1 MPELPEV
8 ETIVRGLRK
17 ILTNWEFAEGEVYL
31 PKCIGNS
38 PEPLFPTLRNK
49 RVLAVDRRGKNI
61 LLYVSG
67 GKVLIIHLRMSGR
80 LRIVAKETP
89 LEKHTH
95 VILGFKKQPFQ
106 LRFVDPRQF
115 GRISLE
121 KIGINGRLDSL
132 CRLGPEPLG
141 LSAEEFISRV
151 KQKSRAMK
159 PLLLDQHF
167 LAGVG
172 NIYADET
179 LHLAGIHPR
188 REARAIPKEALL
200 RLYLGI
206 QTILKKAIRAGGTS
220 VRSYVNSRG
229 FAGAYQ
235 RQLKVYGREGEP
247 CFRCGTAIIRE
258 RIGGRSSFYCPC
270 CQVAGRKS
278 KGRKG
283 EAAKGEKTLS
293 G

>member
-17 ILTNWEFAEGEVYL
+17 VLIDLEFAEGEVHL

-38 PEPLFPTLRNK
+38 PEPLFPALRNK
-49 RVLAVDRRGKNI
+49 RVLAVERRGKNI
-61 LLYVSG
+61 LLHVTG

-80 LRIVAKETP
+80 LRFVAKETP

-95 VILGFKKQPFQ
+95 VILGFKKQSFE

-121 KIGINGRLDSL
+121 RKGDNDCLDSL
-132 CRLGPEPLG
+132 SRLGPEPLE
-141 LSAEEFISRV
+141 LSAGEFISRV

-188 REARAIPKEALL
+188 REARGVEEEALL
-200 RLYLGI
+200 RLYRGI

-229 FAGAYQ
+229 SAGAYQ

-247 CFRCGTAIIRE
+247 CFRCGTPILRE
-258 RIGGRSSFYCPC
+258 RIGGRSSFYCPR
-270 CQVAGRKS
+270 CQVAERKS
-278 KGRKG
+278 KVKKGEVRKGRKALAG
-283 EAAKGEKTLS
+283 
-293 G
+293 